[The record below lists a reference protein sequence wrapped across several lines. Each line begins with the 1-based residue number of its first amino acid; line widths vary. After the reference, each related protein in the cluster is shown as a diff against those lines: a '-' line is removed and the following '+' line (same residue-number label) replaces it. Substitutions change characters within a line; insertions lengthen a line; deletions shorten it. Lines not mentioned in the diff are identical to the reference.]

1 MQETPLLVTTVEA
14 AQRLGCG
21 RTTIYEL
28 ISSGELETVTI
39 GRLRRVPVAAITE
52 YVNRLREQAK
62 AAA

>member
-1 MQETPLLVTTVEA
+1 MESTPLLVTTVEA

-21 RTTIYEL
+21 RTTVYEL
-28 ISSGELETVTI
+28 IARGELETVTI
-39 GRLRRVPVAAITE
+39 GRLRRVPVDAIAD